1 MQICR
6 LCECK
11 PAVFDAKLNDDML
24 TDCLRRVLDIY
35 DSHSDAS
42 SELMDSIFAL
52 HFIHGSE
59 GILRLI
65 SLHFHKGYLLLPMLI
80 LLISSSPAFII
91 LVSTNLHSVLRHWR
105 SFLPTVLEIMQ
116 NYSGSSRHFL
126 HLWHA
131 PLLSICQQ

>member
-1 MQICR
+1 VYDFVADRLRAVRKDLIIQGLHDLDVLPVLEPMVIFHVYSGYRCVKINTVLYYSIFVFKIIKIYR

-35 DSHSDAS
+35 DSHSNTS

-65 SLHFHKGYLLLPMLI
+65 SLHSYKG
-80 LLISSSPAFII
+80 
-91 LVSTNLHSVLRHWR
+91 
-105 SFLPTVLEIMQ
+105 
-116 NYSGSSRHFL
+116 
-126 HLWHA
+126 
-131 PLLSICQQ
+131 

>member
-65 SLHFHKGYLLLPMLI
+65 SLHFHKGYIYYCQCSYYSSTHHQLLLFQFQQTFAQFSGIGDHFCPRSWKLCKI
-80 LLISSSPAFII
+80 IPALQDTSCTFGM
-91 LVSTNLHSVLRHWR
+91 R
-105 SFLPTVLEIMQ
+105 P
-116 NYSGSSRHFL
+116 
-126 HLWHA
+126 
-131 PLLSICQQ
+131 C